1 MSTFYNP
8 ASNAHDEVPDFYFD
22 FDFEDD
28 FDFPPPPAT
37 LATTQ
42 HVQQAKAPAAGSL
55 HHDHAQLQSATL
67 SQTVPQTAK
76 VMINDSCSAKASP
89 ETSYSAPA
97 SIAAHVSLLFSA
109 LSFIMLWIV
118 VYKMYVIHSKADTG
132 LVSMHSKIEAGM
144 KAVPTVGSIANAVEV
159 SDSA

>member
-8 ASNAHDEVPDFYFD
+8 ASNAHDEGDFDDD

-76 VMINDSCSAKASP
+76 VVTSNDSCSAKASP
-89 ETSYSAPA
+89 GTSYSAPA

-109 LSFIMLWIV
+109 LSFIMLWIA

-132 LVSMHSKIEAGM
+132 LVAMHSKIEAGM